1 MNKELLKK
9 IGKNI
14 LTTTVIVIILL
25 ITAIVCYCFWHP
37 GSTMPLPEYSKN
49 AIFIGPGWLN
59 DNDWFVRNQCD
70 KVDFRDAGKISD
82 LFEQLSENNISVVY
96 PCLCSMQENGKITSF
111 DNAQIERFIFLAKKY
126 NIKVVP
132 CVGGVFGN
140 SVRADDKTWRKNFTD
155 SIEWLLI
162 EHPDLAGIHVNVM
175 STPNGN
181 VDFLQLLDEVM
192 TVMQGKTLSVTAC
205 PPPAGMGP
213 DICWD
218 INYCKA
224 VADRCNQLAAML
236 YGTSIPLE
244 KFYTELVT
252 DWTKQLINAI
262 PQTGCELL
270 LQIPVHNGS
279 GAENI
284 SSVFKGISAAP
295 RKNKIDGIVL
305 NCHDAMN
312 YSKWA
317 IWNRFMKDAP
327 KNSSSATP
335 AKF

>member
-14 LTTTVIVIILL
+14 LTTTVIVIILF

-140 SVRADDKTWRKNFTD
+140 SIDRLWRG
-155 SIEWLLI
+155 
-162 EHPDLAGIHVNVM
+162 AV
-175 STPNGN
+175 
-181 VDFLQLLDEVM
+181 VDFLDFYFQKWHWPVF
-192 TVMQGKTLSVTAC
+192 
-205 PPPAGMGP
+205 
-213 DICWD
+213 
-218 INYCKA
+218 N
-224 VADRCNQLAAML
+224 VADIAICCGVGIFML
-236 YGTSIPLE
+236 SSLLRE
-244 KFYTELVT
+244 DKSK
-252 DWTKQLINAI
+252 KQ
-262 PQTGCELL
+262 
-270 LQIPVHNGS
+270 
-279 GAENI
+279 
-284 SSVFKGISAAP
+284 
-295 RKNKIDGIVL
+295 
-305 NCHDAMN
+305 
-312 YSKWA
+312 
-317 IWNRFMKDAP
+317 
-327 KNSSSATP
+327 
-335 AKF
+335 